1 MHAFR
6 MRATA
11 DSEAWR
17 PVRYVRNSAEER
29 VPKRRYRWAR
39 RSQRSRSAS
48 RLNDDIASV
57 GSDQGVGSGGNLR
70 DGLAVVT
77 HRDNPSAID
86 LVDDVARLQVLFA
99 GGAGRL
105 HLRHHHPGRLRA
117 ESELL
122 RKALGDLG
130 DFQPPPAFRR
140 SADQLHFRRPLADL
154 NGERLGLSFS
164 KNRDLRLAAD
174 LRAPDHIHQFAGV
187 LHGGAKV
194 LMMSPSF
201 NPVFSAGP

>member
-77 HRDNPSAID
+77 HRGNPSAID
-86 LVDDVARLQVLFA
+86 LVDDVARLQVRFA

-105 HLRHHHPGRLRA
+105 HPR
-117 ESELL
+117 
-122 RKALGDLG
+122 
-130 DFQPPPAFRR
+130 PPP
-140 SADQLHFRRPLADL
+140 PP
-154 NGERLGLSFS
+154 RL
-164 KNRDLRLAAD
+164 
-174 LRAPDHIHQFAGV
+174 P
-187 LHGGAKV
+187 GASRFLPK
-194 LMMSPSF
+194 
-201 NPVFSAGP
+201 